1 MQYVVACLI
10 VCAVGAQAVPAKAA
24 NSPEHRSMKLRL
36 AYAALAATIF
46 IFQPWPARATCVIA
60 PDGKSINV
68 VTDNGSSDAKS
79 CQVSCKVDTKIGV
92 VSVGCGGTTPP
103 LAKDH
108 SLCAFDKTEIWYK
121 KVVSSED
128 SCEAG
133 AAGAAPAAA
142 VPAVQAR
149 ADGFTCRISSDGKTV
164 DAMIANPYKGETSC
178 QMDCQ
183 VSTTKAGTTV
193 SMSCTKQV
201 AAGAGQVVLCS
212 HKVDE
217 GRAVKM
223 LSGKGDC
230 IKPLEE
236 RTDAEKANDKAAQDA
251 AEVEVLKFAN
261 QPMPKPSAANKADEE
276 ELEKIGGD
284 SEKLQDF
291 IQKKMDAE
299 MRKALGK

>member
-1 MQYVVACLI
+1 M
-10 VCAVGAQAVPAKAA
+10 P
-24 NSPEHRSMKLRL
+24 
-36 AYAALAATIF
+36 T
-46 IFQPWPARATCVIA
+46 RATCVIA

-68 VTDNGSSDAKS
+68 VTDNGSSDEKS

-92 VSVGCGGTTPP
+92 VSVACGGNTPP

-108 SLCAFDKTEIWYK
+108 SLCAFDKTEVWYK

-128 SCEAG
+128 SCKGG
-133 AAGAAPAAA
+133 AAGVAPAAA
-142 VPAVQAR
+142 APAVDAKV
-149 ADGFTCRISSDGKTV
+149 DGFTCRISPDGKTV
-164 DAMIANPYKGETSC
+164 DAMIANPYKSETSC

-183 VSTTKAGTTV
+183 MSTTKAGTTFSV
-193 SMSCTKQV
+193 SCSNQV

-212 HKVDE
+212 HSVAE

-236 RTDAEKANDKAAQDA
+236 RTDSEKANDKAAHDA
-251 AEVEVLKFAN
+251 EEAEMQKFAN
-261 QPMPKPSAANKADEE
+261 QPMAIPSAANKADEE
-276 ELEKIGGD
+276 ELEKIGDD

-291 IQKKMDAE
+291 MQKKMDAA
-299 MRKALGK
+299 MQKALGK

>member
-1 MQYVVACLI
+1 MNARL
-10 VCAVGAQAVPAKAA
+10 VCAAMVATVVVFQ
-24 NSPEHRSMKLRL
+24 SM
-36 AYAALAATIF
+36 T
-46 IFQPWPARATCVIA
+46 ARATCVIA

-68 VTDNGSSDAKS
+68 VTDNGSSDEKS

-92 VSVGCGGTTPP
+92 VSVSCGGNTPP

-108 SLCAFDKTEIWYK
+108 SLCGFDKTEVWYK

-128 SCEAG
+128 SCKGG
-133 AAGAAPAAA
+133 AAGVAPAAA
-142 VPAVQAR
+142 APAVDAK
-149 ADGFTCRISSDGKTV
+149 ADGFTCRISPDGKTV

-183 VSTTKAGTTV
+183 VSTTKAGTTFSV
-193 SMSCTKQV
+193 SCSKQV

-212 HKVDE
+212 HSVDE

-236 RTDAEKANDKAAQDA
+236 RTDSEKASDKAAHDA
-251 AEVEVLKFAN
+251 EEAEAQKLAN
-261 QPMPKPSAANKADEE
+261 QPMSKPSAANKADEE
-276 ELEKIGGD
+276 ELEKIGDD

-291 IQKKMDAE
+291 MQKKMDAA
-299 MRKALGK
+299 MQKALGK